1 MAHRLAGGHI
11 DHGDGRG
18 WVVDDSPAP
27 PVSPPEPIKAGPAGL
42 PGHPAVGAMAGYTL
56 PEPEPE
62 PEAEPEPE
70 PEPEAEEKGPPAQS
84 APKSEWVD
92 WAVSEGFDRDE
103 AEAMTKQDLIDL
115 SRQEA

>member
-11 DHGDGRG
+11 DRGDGRG

-27 PVSPPEPIKAGPAGL
+27 PVSQPEPVKAGPAGL
-42 PGHPAVGAMAGYTL
+42 PGHPAVTAMAGYAL
-56 PEPEPE
+56 PDPE

-70 PEPEAEEKGPPAQS
+70 PETEPQEGPPAQS
-84 APKSEWVD
+84 APKDTWVD